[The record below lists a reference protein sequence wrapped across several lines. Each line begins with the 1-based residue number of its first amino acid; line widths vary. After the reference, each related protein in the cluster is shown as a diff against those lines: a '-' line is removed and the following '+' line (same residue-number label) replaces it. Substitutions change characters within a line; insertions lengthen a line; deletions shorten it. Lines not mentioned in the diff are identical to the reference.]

1 MNRTLKTSDQNGAEI
16 SAALLADL
24 TKLTWDQP
32 TTAEIEEA
40 FFYLL
45 PQIDETLRSWF
56 HSRQIIQA
64 QAHQAAIFAERHPG
78 VASVMLRLTPG
89 QQALRAIAAIPVCT
103 PEEDAAF
110 EAMAARQ
117 INPIFGQLLAPMRG
131 AM

>member
-1 MNRTLKTSDQNGAEI
+1 MNRTMKTSDQNGAEI

-32 TTAEIEEA
+32 TTPELEEA
-40 FFYLL
+40 LAL
-45 PQIDETLRSWF
+45 VPALTKCLRDWVCSRHLIETANR
-56 HSRQIIQA
+56 R
-64 QAHQAAIFAERHPG
+64 R
-78 VASVMLRLTPG
+78 VALGPG
-89 QQALRAIAAIPVCT
+89 QLALRAIATCT

>member
-32 TTAEIEEA
+32 TTAELEEA
-40 FFYLL
+40 LAL
-45 PQIDETLRSWF
+45 VPALTKCLRDWVC
-56 HSRQIIQA
+56 SRHLIE
-64 QAHQAAIFAERHPG
+64 AANRR
-78 VASVMLRLTPG
+78 RLGPG
-89 QQALRAIAAIPVCT
+89 QLALRAIAALPVT

-110 EAMAARQ
+110 EAMEV
-117 INPIFGQLLAPMRG
+117 NPTFSQMLAPMRG

>member
-1 MNRTLKTSDQNGAEI
+1 MVIRTTEQIAPERLSKLIAEL
-16 SAALLADL
+16 S
-24 TKLTWDQP
+24 KLTTNQP

-117 INPIFGQLLAPMRG
+117 INPIFGQLLAPMNRS
-131 AM
+131 AS